1 MLRENEIVINTF
13 ENERNAEEYRRNLMK
28 HRAIWTTMLVT
39 GNIRYEDFNNSGPLY
54 YRRAII
60 T

>member
-28 HRAIWTTMLVT
+28 HRAI
-39 GNIRYEDFNNSGPLY
+39 
-54 YRRAII
+54 
-60 T
+60 